1 MSWRGAKVMHPRAV
15 ELGALYGVEIH
26 VRSSFGEG
34 PGTVI
39 TGGTS
44 LEHLET
50 RETLAGIVHDLD
62 VSRVTLNGIRT
73 GPGTLSRVFAPLAER
88 GISVDVIVE
97 SGVKGGAADVAFT
110 VRRADFAEARRL
122 AGEVAGSLGGEVEG
136 EEDLGKVSVVGT
148 GMLNRPVTPP
158 RMFASLGEAGIP
170 IRMVSTSE
178 IQVTCVLPAERV
190 EEAVRV
196 LHRTSNWRREMFSGT
211 FTALVTPFRNGEV
224 DVEALEGMVE
234 FQIQHGVSGLVPCG
248 TTGETPAM
256 SEAEDRVVVETV
268 VRIANGRVPIIAGTG
283 SNSTDMAIKY
293 TKMAQ
298 EVGADGSL
306 QVAPYYNKPTQ
317 EGLYRHFAAIAEST
331 ELPLVLY
338 NIPGR
343 TGVTISAE
351 TMARLAEIPNI
362 VGVKDSTLSMNMIS
376 DVIRLCGE
384 EFDVLSG
391 DDPMTLPLVALG
403 GRG

>member
-1 MSWRGAKVMHPRAV
+1 
-15 ELGALYGVEIH
+15 
-26 VRSSFGEG
+26 
-34 PGTVI
+34 
-39 TGGTS
+39 
-44 LEHLET
+44 
-50 RETLAGIVHDLD
+50 
-62 VSRVTLNGIRT
+62 
-73 GPGTLSRVFAPLAER
+73 
-88 GISVDVIVE
+88 
-97 SGVKGGAADVAFT
+97 
-110 VRRADFAEARRL
+110 
-122 AGEVAGSLGGEVEG
+122 
-136 EEDLGKVSVVGT
+136 
-148 GMLNRPVTPP
+148 
-158 RMFASLGEAGIP
+158 
-170 IRMVSTSE
+170 
-178 IQVTCVLPAERV
+178 
-190 EEAVRV
+190 
-196 LHRTSNWRREMFSGT
+196 MFSGT
-211 FTALVTPFRNGEV
+211 FTALVTPFRNGKV

-268 VRIANGRVPIIAGTG
+268 VRVANGRVPVVAGTG

-293 TKMAQ
+293 TRMAQ

-351 TMARLAEIPNI
+351 TMARLAEIPNV
-362 VGVKDSTLSMNMIS
+362 VGVKDSTLSMNMIA
-376 DVIRLCGE
+376 DVISLCGE
-384 EFDVLSG
+384 DFDVLSG

-403 GRG
+403 GRGVISVASNVAPGAVSDMVKALLEGDFERGRELHYELLPLFRALFVETNPIPVKTAASLLGLCSDEMRLPLVPMEGENLSVLQETLDRSAHLLPTPEEV

>member
-1 MSWRGAKVMHPRAV
+1 
-15 ELGALYGVEIH
+15 
-26 VRSSFGEG
+26 
-34 PGTVI
+34 
-39 TGGTS
+39 
-44 LEHLET
+44 
-50 RETLAGIVHDLD
+50 
-62 VSRVTLNGIRT
+62 
-73 GPGTLSRVFAPLAER
+73 
-88 GISVDVIVE
+88 
-97 SGVKGGAADVAFT
+97 
-110 VRRADFAEARRL
+110 
-122 AGEVAGSLGGEVEG
+122 
-136 EEDLGKVSVVGT
+136 
-148 GMLNRPVTPP
+148 
-158 RMFASLGEAGIP
+158 
-170 IRMVSTSE
+170 
-178 IQVTCVLPAERV
+178 
-190 EEAVRV
+190 
-196 LHRTSNWRREMFSGT
+196 MFSGT

-256 SEAEDRVVVETV
+256 SEAEDRVVVGTV

-343 TGVTISAE
+343 TGVTISAD
-351 TMARLAEIPNI
+351 TMARLAEVPNI

-403 GRG
+403 GRGVISVASNVAPGAVSDMVRAVLEGDWERGRELHYELLPLFRALFVETNPIPVKTAASLLGLCSDEMRLPLVPMEGENLRALQETLNRSAHLLPTPEEV

>member
-1 MSWRGAKVMHPRAV
+1 LKRRSGA
-15 ELGALYGVEIH
+15 
-26 VRSSFGEG
+26 F
-34 PGTVI
+34 
-39 TGGTS
+39 
-44 LEHLET
+44 
-50 RETLAGIVHDLD
+50 
-62 VSRVTLNGIRT
+62 IRT
-73 GPGTLSRVFAPLAER
+73 S
-88 GISVDVIVE
+88 S
-97 SGVKGGAADVAFT
+97 
-110 VRRADFAEARRL
+110 
-122 AGEVAGSLGGEVEG
+122 
-136 EEDLGKVSVVGT
+136 
-148 GMLNRPVTPP
+148 
-158 RMFASLGEAGIP
+158 
-170 IRMVSTSE
+170 
-178 IQVTCVLPAERV
+178 
-190 EEAVRV
+190 
-196 LHRTSNWRREMFSGT
+196 WRREMFSGT
-211 FTALVTPFRNGEV
+211 FTALITPFRTGEV

-268 VRIANGRVPIIAGTG
+268 VRVANGRVPVVAGTG

-317 EGLYRHFAAIAEST
+317 EGLYRHFAVIAEST
-331 ELPLVLY
+331 DLPLILY

-343 TGVTISAE
+343 TSVTISAE

-376 DVIRLCGE
+376 NVKSMCGE

-391 DDPMTLPLVALG
+391 DDPMTLPLISLG
-403 GRG
+403 GQGVISVASNVAPGAVSDMVRTLLSGDFERGRELHYELLPLFRALFVETNPIPVKTAASLLGLCSDEMRLPLIPMSGENLRQLQETMERSAHLLPTPEEV

>member
-1 MSWRGAKVMHPRAV
+1 
-15 ELGALYGVEIH
+15 
-26 VRSSFGEG
+26 
-34 PGTVI
+34 
-39 TGGTS
+39 
-44 LEHLET
+44 
-50 RETLAGIVHDLD
+50 
-62 VSRVTLNGIRT
+62 
-73 GPGTLSRVFAPLAER
+73 
-88 GISVDVIVE
+88 
-97 SGVKGGAADVAFT
+97 
-110 VRRADFAEARRL
+110 
-122 AGEVAGSLGGEVEG
+122 
-136 EEDLGKVSVVGT
+136 
-148 GMLNRPVTPP
+148 
-158 RMFASLGEAGIP
+158 
-170 IRMVSTSE
+170 
-178 IQVTCVLPAERV
+178 
-190 EEAVRV
+190 
-196 LHRTSNWRREMFSGT
+196 MFSGT

-256 SEAEDRVVVETV
+256 SEAEDRVVVGTV

-403 GRG
+403 GRGVISVASNVAPGAVSDMVRAVLEGDWERGRELHYELLPLFRALFVETNPIPVKTAASLLGLCSDEMRLPLVPMEGENLRALQETLDRSAHLLPTP